1 MWTNDKSPYIVV
13 ETLLRPLKKGQTII
27 PSSGPPTPKALRIT
41 RSVLNRL
48 SRSIHNESERQR
60 QDREFLQQVHRVL
73 PQLST
78 DQLDEISGEVDEV
91 IKGLALTKEKRESFE
106 NLRADLKQAL
116 DGAYTHFARREVLR
130 FCNSHRYRL
139 NPLSVANAMAGLPFI
154 GWRQSAKRCRKWMS
168 GTDEGL
174 SYRIFKVIRTIVN
187 SCEMLPE
194 LSEYSKSWLLT
205 QRSRSIPILELRKK
219 QYFLRRSISA
229 ALKLEPSR
237 TREELP
243 YKITAEYLRSSQNPT
258 AVDLV
263 FAKREQI

>member
-1 MWTNDKSPYIVV
+1 
-13 ETLLRPLKKGQTII
+13 
-27 PSSGPPTPKALRIT
+27 
-41 RSVLNRL
+41 
-48 SRSIHNESERQR
+48 
-60 QDREFLQQVHRVL
+60 
-73 PQLST
+73 LST